1 MEEDHKAEEDAYET
15 FVCWAKSIISQK
27 TQSNTAAQSRADSL
41 ETYISD
47 LQNGRIELTSER
59 VDLEKEL
66 ETVNA
71 DIEVAQQMRAK
82 EKADF
87 DMAKEEMDAAI
98 DALDKAIQVLRTATQ
113 NHHTGVLVSV
123 KGALGE
129 TSQVRAKEAAALSRA
144 VELGNK
150 VLTKGD
156 SIFLQRLLTGDVPE
170 RADWKTLNRKA
181 TFKMDYKARSFKI
194 QGVLAKLLETFA
206 SNLKDATAKEE
217 DAVKEYNKLSEG
229 QEKEKKATEDA
240 LSKMEKENGARA
252 NSLEDSKTEKGDLE
266 KQIK

>member
-181 TFKMDYKARSFKI
+181 TFKMNYKARSFKI
-194 QGVLAKLLETFA
+194 QGVLAKLLETFS
-206 SNLKDATAKEE
+206 SNLADAAAKET
-217 DAVKEYNKLSEG
+217 AAINTFNTLMGSKG
-229 QEKEKKATEDA
+229 QQKTAAEIA
-240 LSKMEKENGARA
+240 LSRMEKENGAI
-252 NSLEDSKTEKGDLE
+252 NTFNTLMGS
-266 KQIK
+266 